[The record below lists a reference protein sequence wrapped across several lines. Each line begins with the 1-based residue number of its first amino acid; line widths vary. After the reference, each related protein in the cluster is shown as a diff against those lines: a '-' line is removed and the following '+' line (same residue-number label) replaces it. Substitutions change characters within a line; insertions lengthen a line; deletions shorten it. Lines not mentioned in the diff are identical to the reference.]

1 MPIEVGGFMKHFAML
16 VIFTLLIVVASQA
29 DKKTAR
35 RIWCEKHVS
44 GLWSCLHS
52 NMIAARSTNEIHT

>member
-1 MPIEVGGFMKHFAML
+1 VPIEVGGFMKHFAML

-35 RIWCEKHVS
+35 RIWCEK
-44 GLWSCLHS
+44 
-52 NMIAARSTNEIHT
+52 